1 MFKAIVI
8 TILQLNT
15 LSLVGSEKGHCTTV
29 GVQRLRLVF
38 ELWGLG

>member
-15 LSLVGSEKGHCTTV
+15 LSLVGGEKGHCKTV
-29 GVQRLRLVF
+29 GV
-38 ELWGLG
+38 